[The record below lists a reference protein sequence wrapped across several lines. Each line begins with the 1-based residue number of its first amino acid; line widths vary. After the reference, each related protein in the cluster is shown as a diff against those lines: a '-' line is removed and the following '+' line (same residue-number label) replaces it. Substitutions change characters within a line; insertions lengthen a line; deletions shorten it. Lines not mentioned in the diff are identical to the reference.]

1 LREIDEGMSE
11 AEGMKRQD
19 EIGMPISATENAIEG
34 MVAFA
39 EKRKPVFKGKKM
51 Y

>member
-1 LREIDEGMSE
+1 MSE